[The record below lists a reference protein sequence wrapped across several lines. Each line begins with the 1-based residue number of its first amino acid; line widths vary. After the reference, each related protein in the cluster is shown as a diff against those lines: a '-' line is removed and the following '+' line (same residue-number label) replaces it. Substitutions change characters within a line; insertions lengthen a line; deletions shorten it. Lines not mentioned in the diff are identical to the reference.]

1 MKNQERFLNTE
12 KWKAYFDDWKSS
24 GLSVRKWCLQHSIAI
39 NTFRYWIDKF
49 SEQKLKKTDFQ
60 EILEKKSTNLIIRCQ
75 SFEIHVDENFDEET
89 LCRCL
94 SAVKR
99 VSC

>member
-60 EILEKKSTNLIIRCQ
+60 EILEKKDPVNTNFKTYQ
-75 SFEIHVDENFDEET
+75 VAPDTNW
-89 LCRCL
+89 
-94 SAVKR
+94 
-99 VSC
+99 